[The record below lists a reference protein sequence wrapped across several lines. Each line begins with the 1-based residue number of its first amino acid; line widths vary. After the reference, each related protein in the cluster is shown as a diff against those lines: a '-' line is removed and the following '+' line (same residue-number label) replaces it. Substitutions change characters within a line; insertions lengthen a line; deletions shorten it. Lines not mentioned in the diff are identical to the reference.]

1 MLSLLEFQTSFGTA
15 VRSRSPVDSIA
26 TYPLREM
33 VCDIDIP
40 FERRLDVYRNNI
52 HASLIDALES
62 AFPVL
67 TRLVGVEFFRAM
79 GREFLREHMPERGTL
94 IGFGGA
100 IPDFLDGFEPVSGL
114 PYLGDVARL
123 ELAWLA
129 AYHAADAALIG
140 ADELSV
146 VPPEEMA
153 NLHFDLHSAV
163 RTVSSSFPI
172 WSIWQANRGEEKPG
186 AIDLSAGGETVL
198 LLRAALVVEA
208 HNITQDI
215 AVFVGAIDQGMS
227 LGVAVEEAQQAS
239 STFDLAQALQ
249 LLLTGGAFV
258 RVLRSPNV
266 G

>member
-15 VRSRSPVDSIA
+15 VRSRSSADSIA
-26 TYPLREM
+26 ADPLREM
-33 VCDIDIP
+33 VCDVDIP

-52 HASLIDALES
+52 HASLIDALAS
-62 AFPVL
+62 AFPVVV
-67 TRLVGVEFFRAM
+67 RLVGVEFFRAM
-79 GREFLREHMPERGTL
+79 GREFLREHMPKLGTL

-100 IPDFLDGFEPVSGL
+100 MPDFLDEFGPVSGL

-129 AYHAADAALIG
+129 SYHAADDAPIG
-140 ADELSV
+140 TDELSV
-146 VPPEEMA
+146 IPPEEMPD
-153 NLHFDLHSAV
+153 LRFDLHAAV
-163 RTVSSSFPI
+163 QTVSSSFPI

-198 LLRAALVVEA
+198 LLRAELVVEA
-208 HNITQDI
+208 HNITQGI
-215 AVFVGAIDQGMS
+215 AVFVGEIDQGMP
-227 LGVAVEEAQQAS
+227 LGVAVERAQQAS
-239 STFDLAQALQ
+239 SAFDLTQALH
-249 LLLTGGAFV
+249 LLLTGGAFS